1 MFGWALNLGRVVKVN
16 SWEEFKHL
24 IKKYGAREIAYR
36 IEMGVPAKHLTGLRL
51 ILPASNA
58 QYVFVDTAAG
68 DKLRK
73 TGIRLRVDKLGN
85 MYISDEDV
93 INFVRSE
100 LGDKEIK
107 LYSYFTM

>member
-1 MFGWALNLGRVVKVN
+1 LGRVVRVN
-16 SWEEFKHL
+16 SWEEFKRL
-24 IKKYGAREIAYR
+24 VKKYGAKEIAYR
-36 IEMGVPAKHLTGLRL
+36 VEMGVPAKHLTGLRL
-51 ILPASNA
+51 ILPTSDA

-68 DKLRK
+68 DRLRK
-73 TGIRLRVDKLGN
+73 TGIRLRVDELGN
-85 MYISDEDV
+85 MYISDEDI